1 MGNKTS
7 HIDGV
12 ANILTADESEGDD
25 QPVRKAGLSMLAGKS
40 EALVTRTEG
49 FCAENR
55 DGSQYTLF
63 AFE

>member
-12 ANILTADESEGDD
+12 TNILTTDGSEGDD
-25 QPVRKAGLSMLAGKS
+25 QPARKAGLSVLAGKS
-40 EALVTRTEG
+40 EASVTRTKR

-55 DGSQYTLF
+55 DGSQYTPF

>member
-12 ANILTADESEGDD
+12 TNILTTDGSEGNN
-25 QPVRKAGLSMLAGKS
+25 QPVRKAGLSVLAGKS
-40 EALVTRTEG
+40 EVLATRTKG

-55 DGSQYTLF
+55 DGSQYALF

>member
-7 HIDGV
+7 RIDSV
-12 ANILTADESEGDD
+12 ANILTTEGSEGDD
-25 QPVRKAGLSMLAGKS
+25 QPARKAGLSALAGKS
-40 EALVTRTEG
+40 EASATRTKG

-55 DGSQYTLF
+55 DGSQYAPF

>member
-7 HIDGV
+7 RIDGV
-12 ANILTADESEGDD
+12 ANILTTDGSEGDD
-25 QPVRKAGLSMLAGKS
+25 QPVRKAGLSAKS
-40 EALVTRTEG
+40 EASATRTEG

-55 DGSQYTLF
+55 DRSQYAPF